1 MDDDTVQTDS
11 PSAGEESK
19 ETTPEKVVEPTM
31 AETIQA
37 SVAEAMQGMES
48 RLKQSAR
55 DTARFE
61 VTKTRPEEGVNAE
74 IKQALK
80 GWDGSDGRTIEQV
93 LDEADNKAQLKTYQ
107 DRDVETK
114 RQQEQIDQGK
124 LLYDNF
130 LRSMKIDPA
139 DPEID
144 WARDESD
151 VPKAIDRFN
160 TSVAKKI
167 AARDK
172 PVEKAK
178 TDDTDFVDTAVS
190 AGVEGDAGFVERMV
204 SGELEM
210 SKDNVARFDKIRS
223 K

>member
-11 PSAGEESK
+11 TSAGEESK
-19 ETTPEKVVEPTM
+19 EAAPEKVVEPTM
-31 AETIQA
+31 AETVQTA
-37 SVAEAMQGMES
+37 VDKAVLGMES
-48 RLKQSAR
+48 RMKQSAR

-61 VTKTRPEEGVNAE
+61 VTKTKPEEGGA
-74 IKQALK
+74 IRQALK

-93 LDEADNKAQLKTYQ
+93 LDEADKNAQLKTYQ

-151 VPKAIDRFN
+151 VPRAIDRFN

-210 SKDNVARFDKIRS
+210 SKENVARFDKIRT

>member
-1 MDDDTVQTDS
+1 MDDDTVQKDS
-11 PSAGEESK
+11 ASAGEESK
-19 ETTPEKVVEPTM
+19 DAAPEAVAEPTM
-31 AETIQA
+31 AEQIATGVTQA
-37 SVAEAMQGMES
+37 MNEAMP
-48 RLKQSAR
+48 RLKQSIH
-55 DTARFE
+55 DTVRSEASRG
-61 VTKTRPEEGVNAE
+61 RPEDGNAG
-74 IKQALK
+74 IRQALK
-80 GWDGSDGRTIEQV
+80 GWDSSDGRTIEQV
-93 LDEADNKAQLKTYQ
+93 LDEADKNAQLKTYQ

-178 TDDTDFVDTAVS
+178 TDDTDFVDIAVS

>member
-1 MDDDTVQTDS
+1 MDDVTVQKDS
-11 PSAGEESK
+11 VSEGAESK
-19 ETTPEKVVEPTM
+19 EAVPEAVAEPTM
-31 AETIQA
+31 AEQIATGVTQA
-37 SVAEAMQGMES
+37 MNEAMP
-48 RLKQSAR
+48 RLKQSIH
-55 DTARFE
+55 DTVRSEASRG
-61 VTKTRPEEGVNAE
+61 RPEDGNAG
-74 IKQALK
+74 IRQALE
-80 GWDGSDGRTIEQV
+80 GWDGTDGRTIKQV
-93 LDEADNKAQLKTYQ
+93 FDEADKNAQLKTYQ

-151 VPKAIDRFN
+151 VPKAIERFN

-172 PVEKAK
+172 PVEKTK

-190 AGVEGDAGFVERMV
+190 AGVEGDAGFVEKMV

-210 SKDNVARFDKIRS
+210 SKENVARFDKIRT